1 MVKYMVQDVDTPRRS
16 LKERQRQE
24 REELI
29 LQASEEVLL
38 EKGYQDAS
46 MDEIAARVGIAKG
59 TLYLHFAG
67 KEDLVIALVER
78 EMQAFLKVIEEGI
91 ASHTTT
97 HATLEAILRVMYTGL
112 LGKRFQLLSSLVE
125 NMELRMQLIEK
136 REKLRSSKER
146 VSHAITTLL
155 EQGKES
161 GEFDRT
167 IPTEVMLSTFFTLLP
182 RRGSELYTGH
192 IASDELITHLIH
204 FYFKGI
210 S

>member
-1 MVKYMVQDVDTPRRS
+1 MVQDVDIPRRS
-16 LKERQRQE
+16 LKERQRRE

-46 MDEIAARVGIAKG
+46 MDEIASRVGIAKG

-78 EMQAFLKVIEEGI
+78 EMQAFLKVIEDTI
-91 ASHTTT
+91 ASHTTAR
-97 HATLEAILRVMYTGL
+97 ATLEAILRVMYTGL
-112 LGKRFQLLSSLVE
+112 LGQRFQLLSSLVE
-125 NMELRMQLIEK
+125 SVDTRMQLMAK
-136 REKLRSSKER
+136 REKLRSIKER
-146 VSHAITTLL
+146 VTQAITRLL
-155 EQGKES
+155 EQGKAT
-161 GEFDRT
+161 GEFDHML
-167 IPTEVMLSTFFTLLP
+167 PTSVMLSTFFTLLP

-210 S
+210 AAL

>member
-1 MVKYMVQDVDTPRRS
+1 MVQDVDMPRRS

-78 EMQAFLKVIEEGI
+78 EMQTFLKVIEDAI
-91 ASHTTT
+91 ASHTTAR
-97 HATLEAILRVMYTGL
+97 ATLEAILRVMYTGL
-112 LGKRFQLLSSLVE
+112 LGQRFQLLSSLVE
-125 NMELRMQLIEK
+125 SVDTRTQLLAK
-136 REKLRSSKER
+136 REKLQSVKER
-146 VSHAITTLL
+146 VTQAITHLL
-155 EQGKES
+155 EQGKGA
-161 GEFDRT
+161 GEFDHT
-167 IPTEVMLSTFFTLLP
+167 LPTSVMLSTFFTLLP

-210 S
+210 AAL

>member
-1 MVKYMVQDVDTPRRS
+1 MVQDVDTPRRS

-38 EKGYQDAS
+38 EKGYQDTS

-78 EMQAFLKVIEEGI
+78 EMQAFLKVIEDTI
-91 ASHTTT
+91 ASYTTAR
-97 HATLEAILRVMYTGL
+97 ATLEAILRVIYTGL
-112 LGKRFQLLSSLVE
+112 LGQRFQLLSSLVE
-125 NMELRMQLIEK
+125 NVDTRAQLMEK
-136 REKLRSSKER
+136 REKLRSTKER
-146 VSHAITTLL
+146 VIQAITHLL
-155 EQGKES
+155 EQGKAT

-167 IPTEVMLSTFFTLLP
+167 MPTSVMLGTFFTLLP
-182 RRGSELYTGH
+182 RRGSELYTEH
-192 IASDELITHLIH
+192 IASDELIKHLIR

-210 S
+210 TA

>member
-1 MVKYMVQDVDTPRRS
+1 MVQDVDAPRRS

-38 EKGYQDAS
+38 EKGYQDTS

-59 TLYLHFAG
+59 TLYLHFAS

-78 EMQAFLKVIEEGI
+78 EMQGFLRVIENTL
-91 ASHTTT
+91 ASHTTAR
-97 HATLEAILRVMYTGL
+97 ATLEAILRVMYTGL

-125 NMELRMQLIEK
+125 NMDTRKQLLEK
-136 REKLRSSKER
+136 REKLRNSKER
-146 VSHAITTLL
+146 ISHAITHLL
-155 EQGKES
+155 EQGKEA
-161 GEFDRT
+161 GQFDST
-167 IPTEVMLSTFFTLLP
+167 LPTAVMLSTFFTLLP
-182 RRGSELYTGH
+182 RPGSELYTGP
-192 IASDELITHLIH
+192 IPSDELITHLIH

>member
-1 MVKYMVQDVDTPRRS
+1 MVQDVDIPRRS

-38 EKGYQDAS
+38 QKGYQDAS

-78 EMQAFLKVIEEGI
+78 EMQTFLKVIEDAI
-91 ASHTTT
+91 ATHNTTR
-97 HATLEAILRVMYTGL
+97 ATLAAILRAMYTGL

-125 NMELRMQLIEK
+125 SVDTRTQLMEK
-136 REKLRSSKER
+136 REKLRHTKER
-146 VSHAITTLL
+146 VTDAITQLL
-155 EQGKES
+155 EQGKAT

-167 IPTEVMLSTFFTLLP
+167 IPTSVMLSTFFTLLP
-182 RRGSELYTGH
+182 RRGSELYTGD

-210 S
+210 NAL

>member
-1 MVKYMVQDVDTPRRS
+1 MVQDVDTPRRS

-67 KEDLVIALVER
+67 KEDLVIALLER
-78 EMQAFLKVIEEGI
+78 EMQAFLKVIEDAV

-97 HATLEAILRVMYTGL
+97 RVTLETILRAMYKGL
-112 LGKRFQLLSSLVE
+112 QGKRFQLLSSLIESTDTRV
-125 NMELRMQLIEK
+125 QLLEK
-136 REKLRSSKER
+136 REKLRGSKER
-146 VSHAITTLL
+146 VMHAITQLL
-155 EQGKES
+155 EQGKVT

-167 IPTEVMLSTFFTLLP
+167 LPTSVMLNTFFTLLP
-182 RRGSELYTGH
+182 RRGSELYNEY
-192 IASDELITHLIH
+192 IASDELVTHLLH

-210 S
+210 AAV